1 MNTEMLMPT
10 EEAIEKAAD
19 LIRSGNLVGFPTETV
34 YGLGA
39 DATNEDAVKKIFEAK
54 GRPGDNPLIVHVAG
68 IEWVKRI
75 IKGEMPDW
83 AQKLADAYWP
93 GPLTMIFDKG
103 DNIPFA
109 VTAGLDSVA
118 VRFPDHETAIRL
130 INASK
135 RPIAAPS
142 ANLSGR
148 PSPTA
153 AAHVYEDMNGR
164 IPLIIDGGACEFGV
178 ESTVLD
184 VRKMPVRV
192 LRPGGVTPRMIADV
206 VGEVEV
212 DGSVLRP
219 LKEGETVR
227 SPGMKYKHYAP
238 KGSIVIVKGEKQ
250 RVADEINDM
259 YDHTDGEKCILAL
272 NDHIQMY
279 EGRRVYSLGDDARG
293 MAKSLFDALRE
304 MDNMGVNAIFSE
316 AVEAEDIGLAVMN
329 RLGRAAA
336 FHIVN
341 AGEDEN

>member
-1 MNTEMLMPT
+1 MKTVHVIPT
-10 EEAIEKAAD
+10 EEALTAAGE
-19 LIRSGNLVGFPTETV
+19 LIRNGEIVGFPTETV
-34 YGLGA
+34 YGIGA
-39 DATNEDAVKKIFEAK
+39 DATNGEAVKKIFAAK
-54 GRPGDNPLIVHVAG
+54 GRPGDNPLIVHIAD
-68 IEWVKRI
+68 IDSIRNI
-75 IKGEMPDW
+75 IKGEMPKN
-83 AQKLADAYWP
+83 AKKLAKCYWP

-103 DNIPFA
+103 DSIPIE

-118 VRFPDHETAIRL
+118 VRYPRHETALRL
-130 INASK
+130 IAASG

-148 PSPTA
+148 PSPTQA
-153 AAHVYEDMNGR
+153 QHVYQDMDGR
-164 IPLIIDGGACEFGV
+164 IPMIIDGGPCEVGL

-184 VRKMPVRV
+184 VRTSPVRV
-192 LRPGGVTPRMIADV
+192 LRPGGITPRMIADV

-238 KGSIVIVKGEKQ
+238 RGSLVIVKGEANN
-250 RVADEINDM
+250 VAREIIDL
-259 YDHTDGEKCILAL
+259 YDHTEGEKCILAL
-272 NDHIQMY
+272 KDHISLY
-279 EGRRVYSLGDDARG
+279 AGRRVYSLGGNADEMAR
-293 MAKSLFDALRE
+293 SLFDALRE
-304 MDNMGVNAIFSE
+304 MDNEGVSTIFSE

-341 AGEDEN
+341 AGEE